1 MSNDSPFRTPTEELQ
16 RLEQQIAQAREALR
30 EIAARLSQIERH
42 VKRAF
47 GVQKTRAVNRAVN
60 AGPASVAPDAAPT
73 LTQAEAL
80 KLFDELPAIWARDGR
95 PAVEQRLSE
104 LTLPDLKV
112 LAQELGAP
120 LARKPSRKSLVS
132 AVVGRV
138 NESVLLSTNR
148 NVTQPLSA
156 HASTRLIPKTDKEK
170 E

>member
-16 RLEQQIAQAREALR
+16 RLEEQIAQAREALR

-47 GVQKTRAVNRAVN
+47 GVQKTRAVDPAAN
-60 AGPASVAPDAAPT
+60 ARSAPVAPDAAPT

-80 KLFDELPAIWARDGR
+80 KLFDEFPAIWARDGR

-104 LTLPDLKV
+104 LTLPDLKL

-120 LARKPSRKSLVS
+120 LPRKPSRKSLVS

>member
-1 MSNDSPFRTPTEELQ
+1 MSDDSPFRTQSEELQ

-30 EIAARLSQIERH
+30 EIAARLGQIERH

-47 GVQKTRAVNRAVN
+47 GAQKTRA
-60 AGPASVAPDAAPT
+60 AGPSARARRAPAEPDAAPT
-73 LTQAEAL
+73 LTQADAL
-80 KLFDELPAIWARDGR
+80 KLFDELPAMWARDGR
-95 PAVEQRLSE
+95 PAVEQRLSQ
-104 LTLPDLKV
+104 LTLPDLKL

-120 LARKPSRKSLVS
+120 LPRKPSRKSLVS

-156 HASTRLIPKTDKEK
+156 RTSTSAVRKVDSEK